1 MGEQKKIS
9 LIFLDVD
16 GVLTE
21 NEDEDTR
28 LIPLLASKGYQSFEE
43 IPTHIFDQI
52 EMELFDVEALL
63 TLAELIEDAET
74 RLGHSV
80 GIVLTSDWRL
90 NRNTTY
96 LKRLFQRFSFS
107 HKLFSR
113 TYSFTEADV
122 FRSEEILHWFK
133 YFQYNKK
140 INSAD
145 NVTTRCKKPMI
156 RASSRSVEYS
166 RSSSPIDKISSSR
179 SENDS
184 NKENITSNKEI
195 GEEDGDDKKTEQ
207 EETLLVKADDSTEWF
222 EVYSF
227 IIIDDHDFHFSEKFP
242 DQFIS
247 CRHSVFNDQSLS
259 HAALEKILVPWNKS
273 KTAVESL
280 KEFNYK
286 KYSIASELFAD
297 IKDLEEKKI

>member
-1 MGEQKKIS
+1 MGEPKKIS

-21 NEDEDTR
+21 SEDEDER
-28 LIPLLASKGYQSFEE
+28 LVPLLASKGYESFEE
-43 IPTHIFDQI
+43 IPTQIFDQI

-63 TLAELIEDAET
+63 TLAKLIEDAET
-74 RLGHSV
+74 RLGHPV

-133 YFQYNKK
+133 YFQYNNK

-145 NVTTRCKKPMI
+145 NLPTRCKKPMI
-156 RASSRSVEYS
+156 RAPSRTVEYS
-166 RSSSPIDKISSSR
+166 RTASPIDKIASSR
-179 SENDS
+179 SENES
-184 NKENITSNKEI
+184 NKENINSNKEI
-195 GEEDGDDKKTEQ
+195 GEEGDDGKEREKP
-207 EETLLVKADDSTEWF
+207 ETLFVKADDSNEWF

-227 IIIDDHDFHFSEKFP
+227 IVIDDHDFHFSEKFP

-247 CRHSVFNDQSLS
+247 CRHSVFNNESLY
-259 HAALEKILVPWNKS
+259 HAALEKILFPWNKS

-286 KYSIASELFAD
+286 KYSIATELFAD
-297 IKDLEEKKI
+297 IKELEEKKI